1 MLYDDDICNI
11 SLLLSLVVVVCVVC
25 LLTLVQASCRSKATN
40 GTDSKDMD
48 STARKAANL
57 NVLKRQ
63 DADITDIMD
72 SASFV
77 VIYRFDDATQAWVSF
92 EQELSIAEITN
103 PSRQRK
109 ASKEPCSYSDDPRYH
124 YMDSL

>member
-1 MLYDDDICNI
+1 MQYK
-11 SLLLSLVVVVCVVC
+11 SVVVSSCRCVRC
-25 LLTLVQASCRSKATN
+25 LPLTLIQASCRSQATN

-77 VIYRFDDATQAWVSF
+77 VIYRFDDAIQAWVSF
-92 EQELSIAEITN
+92 EQEVSIAVLLT
-103 PSRQRK
+103 PLG
-109 ASKEPCSYSDDPRYH
+109 KERRRRNHVHIQTIQDTTIWILCH
-124 YMDSL
+124 E